1 MPFPS
6 SGYLHKPGIKP
17 ISPALAGRFFT
28 QPPGKPTM
36 DYFSAI
42 KKNEMLPSTATR
54 MDMEGIMLSE
64 ISQTEKNKYCM
75 VSLICR
81 IKKKKK
87 LVNITKKGLLK

>member
-1 MPFPS
+1 MD
-6 SGYLHKPGIKP
+6 LDGI
-17 ISPALAGRFFT
+17 L
-28 QPPGKPTM
+28 
-36 DYFSAI
+36 
-42 KKNEMLPSTATR
+42 
-54 MDMEGIMLSE
+54 LSE